1 MPSARIHITVR
12 KMEAQSKTR
21 DLARPVESFRR
32 GAPTSSSIL
41 SSLYIASFGTVGS
54 IASHD
59 SQDPKDAQ
67 CETIQFLAKGGEGDC
82 NLIRC
87 NGVLVVRKT
96 VLNPRERQYFDPGD
110 DTPREVRI
118 LRDML
123 PKNERIINLLCHNEV
138 PGALDLYYEYYSGG
152 DLECFIH
159 KYLSIEKDVPEA
171 FIWHVYLQCLEALA
185 YLQ

>member
-1 MPSARIHITVR
+1 MD
-12 KMEAQSKTR
+12 AQSKS
-21 DLARPVESFRR
+21 RPLDRAIESFYR
-32 GAPTSSSIL
+32 GAPTSCSIISSPH
-41 SSLYIASFGTVGS
+41 SPPFRTVES
-54 IASHD
+54 TTSHNG
-59 SQDPKDAQ
+59 QDQKGAI
-67 CETIQFLAKGGEGDC
+67 CETVQFLAKGGEGEC
-82 NLIRC
+82 NLVRC

-96 VLNPRERQYFDPGD
+96 VLNPRERQYYEHGD

-152 DLECFIH
+152 DLDCFIH

>member
-1 MPSARIHITVR
+1 
-12 KMEAQSKTR
+12 MEAQSKSCP
-21 DLARPVESFRR
+21 LARAVESFYR

-41 SSLYIASFGTVGS
+41 SSLLTPSSGKIDSVAP
-54 IASHD
+54 HD
-59 SQDPKDAQ
+59 SQNSKGAQ
-67 CETIQFLAKGGEGDC
+67 GGTVQFLAKGGEGEC
-82 NLIRC
+82 NLVRC

-96 VLNPRERQYFDPGD
+96 VLNPRERQYYEHGD

-118 LRDML
+118 LRDIL

>member
-1 MPSARIHITVR
+1 
-12 KMEAQSKTR
+12 MEAQSKTL
-21 DLARPVESFRR
+21 DLARAVDSFRR
-32 GAPTSSSIL
+32 GFSPASSIL
-41 SSLYIASFGTVGS
+41 PSLYDASSGTVDS
-54 IASHD
+54 TTSHD
-59 SQDPKDAQ
+59 DQSPNGAQ
-67 CETIQFLAKGGEGDC
+67 CETVQFLAQGGEGEC
-82 NLIRC
+82 TLLRC
-87 NGVLVVRKT
+87 KGVLVVRKT
-96 VLNPRERQYFDPGD
+96 ILNPRERCYFLEGD

-118 LRDML
+118 LRNML

-152 DLECFIH
+152 DLQCFIH